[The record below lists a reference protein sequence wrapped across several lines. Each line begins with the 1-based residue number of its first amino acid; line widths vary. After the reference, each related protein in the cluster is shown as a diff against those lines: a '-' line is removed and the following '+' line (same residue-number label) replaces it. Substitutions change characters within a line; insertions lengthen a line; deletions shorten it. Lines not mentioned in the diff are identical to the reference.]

1 MSWARERPRDELRQD
16 PTPGRAGRPS
26 WRSSNSARTTRA
38 DRRVL
43 AADPGGVRP
52 GGVRPPGKRSG
63 LSLASEQAKATGQ
76 TIINL
81 EWILIIWQQI
91 QT

>member
-52 GGVRPPGKRSG
+52 GGVRPPEKRSC
-63 LSLASEQAKATGQ
+63 SISPNEEATRKIVKVQGSMRAEG
-76 TIINL
+76 T
-81 EWILIIWQQI
+81 
-91 QT
+91 

>member
-52 GGVRPPGKRSG
+52 GGVRPPGHSTFNLMCFG
-63 LSLASEQAKATGQ
+63 PLYAVYLA
-76 TIINL
+76 
-81 EWILIIWQQI
+81 
-91 QT
+91 